1 MTKVLM
7 IASGKGG
14 TGKSTVASFLSD
26 ALASLDRKVLL
37 VELDAG
43 LRSIDVISGVSQDA
57 VYDLGDVLSGRCEA
71 EKAMIHKE
79 SQPLVSIIPA
89 PYSSDFLDFTGFE
102 NFINSAYGDFDYIV
116 IDTSAGLGPAF
127 KAAVKVANIG
137 IAVLT
142 PDLICVRDARVIT
155 DAMYDRGIRDIR
167 LVINKFSYDLFR
179 HTGYADLDEVIDD
192 ACGQLLGL
200 IPMSNEIA
208 IASQK
213 GTGLSQASKEAAVFK
228 AIASRLEGNEIQLII
243 Q

>member
-26 ALASLDRKVLL
+26 ALASLGRKVLL

-43 LRSIDVISGVSQDA
+43 LRSIDVISGVSRDA
-57 VYDLGDVLSGRCEA
+57 VYDLGDVLSGRCKA

-127 KAAVKVANIG
+127 KAAVKVAKIG

-167 LVINKFSYDLFR
+167 LVINKFSRDLFR
-179 HTGYADLDEVIDD
+179 HTGFADLDEVIDD

-213 GTGLSQASKEAAVFK
+213 GTGLSQASREATIFR
-228 AIASRLEGNEIQLII
+228 AIASRLEGNEIQIII